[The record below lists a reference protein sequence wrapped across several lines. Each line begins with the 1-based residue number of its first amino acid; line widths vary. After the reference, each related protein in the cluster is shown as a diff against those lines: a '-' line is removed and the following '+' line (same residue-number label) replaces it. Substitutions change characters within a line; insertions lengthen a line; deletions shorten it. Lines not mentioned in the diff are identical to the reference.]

1 MCVRSKLYS
10 PSERMNSLLK
20 EEKKSFKM
28 ATAAASESFS
38 NAQKSNSNHKN
49 AKDDDDD
56 DREMIAFPPSSNIIS
71 FSLSFQWCSKSKF
84 LGRINFEKPTKL
96 L

>member
-10 PSERMNSLLK
+10 PSERMNSLL
-20 EEKKSFKM
+20 EEAKKSFKM
-28 ATAAASESFS
+28 ATAAARESFS

-56 DREMIAFPPSSNIIS
+56 DREMIAFPPSTIIS
-71 FSLSFQWCSKSKF
+71 FSLSLFSIKWKSIIIGKKMA
-84 LGRINFEKPTKL
+84 RKKSI
-96 L
+96 